1 MAIAYTYKFNIL
13 KKIIGLI
20 MCVALLSACNQSSDK
35 VEPKEKANQV
45 QATGLSLNNGSK
57 WQADSTTSRHVVDL
71 RTIAD
76 MFKIQPNPS
85 TNEYQILGND
95 LGNSLNKMIQDC
107 KMTGP
112 DHDALHQWMEPILNE
127 SNQLKSITDTT
138 TARATFNLI
147 DKQLDDYHT
156 YFK

>member
-1 MAIAYTYKFNIL
+1 MAIAYTNKFNNL

-20 MCVALLSACNQSSDK
+20 MCVALLSACNQGSDK
-35 VEPKEKANQV
+35 VEPKENASQV
-45 QATGLSLNNGSK
+45 QVTGLSLNNGSK

-76 MFKIQPNPS
+76 MFKIHPNPS
-85 TNEYQILGND
+85 ADEYQILGND
-95 LGNSLNKMIQDC
+95 LGNSLSKMIKDC

-127 SNQLKSITDTT
+127 SNQLKSSTDTT
-138 TARATFNLI
+138 TARATFTLI

>member
-1 MAIAYTYKFNIL
+1 MKKSMIA
-13 KKIIGLI
+13 LI
-20 MCVALLSACNQSSDK
+20 CTALLFACNQNSNK
-35 VEPKEKANQV
+35 NENKENASQDQV
-45 QATGLSLNNGSK
+45 QTTGLTLNNGAK
-57 WQADSTTSRHVVDL
+57 WQADSTTSRHIVDL
-71 RTIAD
+71 RTIVD

-85 TNEYQILGND
+85 ANEYQILGND

-138 TARATFNLI
+138 TARTTFNLI